1 MNNQILSELKVKF
14 LNLFKSNSNKKTSES
29 PEITKQKINYNKV
42 NEFGYPSELQEK
54 NKQTKRTSPIYF
66 KRF

>member
-1 MNNQILSELKVKF
+1 MNKQILNELKAKF
-14 LNLFKSNSNKKTSES
+14 LNLFSNNSNKKTSES
-29 PEITKQKINYNKV
+29 PEIIKQKINYNKV

-54 NKQTKRTSPIYF
+54 TKQIKKSSPIYF